1 MPILKQSPISQSK
14 KRPRIGRDMIS
25 APLGDFRHT
34 MHVGRGGDVF
44 GDTSFLSNHGGPKA
58 NGLPPATEALAPAQ
72 SPSRLSGSSGSPA
85 DLGGVPGILDLPP
98 TSWEGELQQ
107 AESLFSFEL
116 DLGPSILDEVLGVM
130 DKGGEQPQS
139 EDRVQLPSHPSIPPY
154 SLHPSICL
162 LPCPFIHASP
172 ASATPPSLVCVL
184 SFFSSFILPY
194 PSLSFAPALFPFP
207 SSSVSSFHSF
217 FFLSLI
223 LTP

>member
-85 DLGGVPGILDLPP
+85 DLGG
-98 TSWEGELQQ
+98 

-139 EDRVQLPSHPSIPPY
+139 EDVRPERPVGGQG
-154 SLHPSICL
+154 
-162 LPCPFIHASP
+162 
-172 ASATPPSLVCVL
+172 LVWFCRPLVD
-184 SFFSSFILPY
+184 
-194 PSLSFAPALFPFP
+194 
-207 SSSVSSFHSF
+207 
-217 FFLSLI
+217 
-223 LTP
+223 

>member
-85 DLGGVPGILDLPP
+85 DLGGSPSALDLPP
-98 TSWEGELQQ
+98 AGWEGELQH

-130 DKGGEQPQS
+130 DKGGEQPRS
-139 EDRVQLPSHPSIPPY
+139 EDVRAERPVGGQGLGHG
-154 SLHPSICL
+154 
-162 LPCPFIHASP
+162 A
-172 ASATPPSLVCVL
+172 
-184 SFFSSFILPY
+184 
-194 PSLSFAPALFPFP
+194 APQEGTGHGYTFDDELDDEIG
-207 SSSVSSFHSF
+207 
-217 FFLSLI
+217 L
-223 LTP
+223 